1 MTAGLGVE
9 ALAAEYEARH
19 DDYSAIIV
27 KALADRL
34 AEAFA
39 EHLHWRVRTEFWGYA
54 GDENLKIPLYE
65 GEPDYDDL
73 VRELFACDRV
83 ISWW

>member
-1 MTAGLGVE
+1 MKNLHLLRSEPDEMVKTLIDEGYLGDQN
-9 ALAAEYEARH
+9 L
-19 DDYSAIIV
+19 
-27 KALADRL
+27 
-34 AEAFA
+34 
-39 EHLHWRVRTEFWGYA
+39 RV
-54 GDENLKIPLYE
+54 PLYE